1 LYSRWGAIEQAR
13 RELTKKNVHIIAT
26 IMSEEDAPPTMF
38 DVVAKRDYDAMVQMY
53 ATNAQNAI
61 VSYLAMRSRW
71 KSSSSLADQ
80 GESKSGKIQYK
91 FYVLTFFGLQLFPTE
106 QRAHDTRD
114 LPAQTCS

>member
-1 LYSRWGAIEQAR
+1 
-13 RELTKKNVHIIAT
+13 
-26 IMSEEDAPPTMF
+26 MSEEDAPPTMF

-71 KSSSSLADQ
+71 KSSSSLADH

-91 FYVLTFFGLQLFPTE
+91 FYVVTFFVLQLFCHQVNA
-106 QRAHDTRD
+106 QR
-114 LPAQTCS
+114 S